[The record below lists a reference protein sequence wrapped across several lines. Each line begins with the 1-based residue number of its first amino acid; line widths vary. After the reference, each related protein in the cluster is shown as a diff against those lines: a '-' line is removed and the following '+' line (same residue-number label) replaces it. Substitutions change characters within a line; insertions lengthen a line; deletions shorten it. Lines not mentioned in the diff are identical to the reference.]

1 MKNANASFPLSE
13 GEDSDSSI
21 GVVKPEY
28 SIPLSV
34 LITMIVCV
42 FIGYS

>member
-13 GEDSDSSI
+13 REDSDSNI

-34 LITMIVCV
+34 LITLIVCV

>member
-1 MKNANASFPLSE
+1 MKNENTSFPLSE
-13 GEDSDSSI
+13 GEDSDSNI

-34 LITMIVCV
+34 LICLIAIV